1 MAIKSNWMSL
11 AFLVL
16 STIGA
21 SALTIKDIALL
32 VLPDEGNPNNADK
45 CTKADF
51 DALAIDLDEQARA
64 VADNYDGHRRGLKDK
79 NHLVDESSN
88 IVMAG
93 SVHRKLVNCAVVCA
107 GFAYGHCKLVY
118 PECAP
123 RRQLVGDPIDNA
135 VTTHVEGLR
144 GSDRQLAFTVLANGF
159 VGDYSVDDPEA
170 SSLCADLM
178 AALTPKVLDL
188 TERVPLTGSC
198 ADLWRKQ
205 FSFGCVYVPAL

>member
-11 AFLVL
+11 AVLVL

-21 SALTIKDIALL
+21 SALTIQDIALL

-64 VADNYDGHRRGLKDK
+64 IADNYVGHRRALKD
-79 NHLVDESSN
+79 NEHLVDESSN
-88 IVMAG
+88 IVVAESG
-93 SVHRKLVNCAVVCA
+93 HRKLVNCAVVCA

-123 RRQLVGDPIDNA
+123 RRQLVGAPIDNA
-135 VTTHVEGLR
+135 ATTPAEGLR
-144 GSDRQLAFTVLANGF
+144 GSDRQLAITMLENGF
-159 VGDYSVDDPEA
+159 VKDYSVDDPEA
-170 SSLCADLM
+170 SSLCTDLM